1 MTRALVSGLLLGGVV
16 ALADPLVGQVLV
28 LTEGAPAAVT
38 AVPADRPAT
47 GAPVNVVVVATVL
60 RHRPTKKVSLPQE
73 KVIAC
78 RTLPEL
84 AQALRATGTLEVLCH
99 ARREVACGPA
109 AQAEFLVTEGRPA
122 FLLHDNGGTPTNQI
136 FGLELHAALQV
147 LPPATA
153 AAPPR
158 IGLAWQGSWSGS
170 VALLGQWEKFAA
182 RGFNILHA
190 VPGVAYEK
198 VEEDEDG
205 FVNTGGG
212 ANVGGLFRRK
222 SKPVGKKEAA
232 AAVQAAA
239 HEPSYLA
246 DIAVQK
252 FHFHGEWQGT
262 GGPLLITR
270 APLSDGSGKDP
281 SDLYLVLQPRTVD

>member
-1 MTRALVSGLLLGGVV
+1 MTRALVTGLLMGGAV
-16 ALADPLVGQVLV
+16 ALAAPPVGQVLV
-28 LTEGAPAAVT
+28 LTEGAPAA
-38 AVPADRPAT
+38 AVLADPPAT
-47 GAPVNVVVVATVL
+47 GTPVNVVVVATVL
-60 RHRPTKKVSLPQE
+60 RHRPTKKVSLPPE

-78 RTLPEL
+78 QTLPEL
-84 AQALRATGTLEVLCH
+84 ARALRATGTLEVLCH
-99 ARREVACGPA
+99 ARREVACGPT

-122 FLLHDNGGTPTNQI
+122 FILHDNGGTPTNQV
-136 FGLELHAALQV
+136 FGLELHAAVQV

-153 AAPPR
+153 AAAPR
-158 IGLAWQGSWSGS
+158 ISLAWQGAWSGS

-212 ANVGGLFRRK
+212 ASLSGLFGRK

-232 AAVQAAA
+232 EAVQTAA
-239 HEPSYLA
+239 HEPSYLS
-246 DIAVQK
+246 DIAVEK
-252 FHFHGEWQGT
+252 FHFQGEWLGT
-262 GGPLLITR
+262 GGQLLVTR
-270 APLSDGSGKDP
+270 APLSVGKDP
-281 SDLYLVLQPRTVD
+281 SDLYIVLQPRTVD